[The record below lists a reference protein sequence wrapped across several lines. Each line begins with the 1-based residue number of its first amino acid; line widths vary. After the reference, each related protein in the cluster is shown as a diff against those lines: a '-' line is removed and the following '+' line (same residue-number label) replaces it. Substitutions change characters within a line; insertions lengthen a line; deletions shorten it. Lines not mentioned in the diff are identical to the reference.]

1 MTTGNVVIFPGSGPV
16 APVNVTRELAE
27 IELDRLVDAVEA
39 SAAATLDCG
48 VALRWLRSGNPLS
61 SDNHVLTGETLYS
74 LLSASLAVSLL
85 MGSRN
90 SERAL
95 QREIYSWIEK
105 ERGDEPEG

>member
-1 MTTGNVVIFPGSGPV
+1 VTTGNVVTFPGSGLV
-16 APVNVTRELAE
+16 APINVTRELAE
-27 IELDRLVDAVEA
+27 IEQDRLVDAVEA

-48 VALRWLRSGNPLS
+48 AALRWLRSGNSMS
-61 SDNHVLTGETLYS
+61 SDNHVLTGETLHS
-74 LLSASLAVSLL
+74 LLSAALAVSLL

-105 ERGDEPEG
+105 ECADAPEG